1 MGITDMK
8 FLKNLFR
15 RKEKIGLQDFAYL
28 MIYPATSWQRD
39 DNFKEIIQ
47 DALRDNPDKVNKIY
61 IELTAFQ
68 YWLQCFIIKVALKER
83 EDDWKIAVV
92 GFKEVWL
99 RFCLIGDEIQA
110 GNDLI
115 RREFP
120 NMQISHKEYAQILS
134 DKKKDYDKAFSQK
147 RAQREGKSWP
157 LEQVAT
163 DLCQNLYMGKD
174 SKIIASLVVMI
185 SSSIKH
191 QTQALKEL
199 KEKYNLS
206 LWEK

>member
-1 MGITDMK
+1 
-8 FLKNLFR
+8 
-15 RKEKIGLQDFAYL
+15 
-28 MIYPATSWQRD
+28 MIYPATAWQRD

-47 DALRDNPDKVNKIY
+47 NALQNNPDKANRIH

-68 YWLQCFIIKVALKER
+68 YWLQRLIIKEALKER
-83 EDDWKIAVV
+83 GDDWKIAVM
-92 GFKEVWL
+92 GFREVWI
-99 RFCLIGDEIQA
+99 RFCLIGDEIQV

-120 NMQISHKEYAQILS
+120 NMEISHKKYAQLLR
-134 DKKKDYDKAFSQK
+134 DRAKDYDKAFSQK
-147 RAQREGKSWP
+147 RDQRKGKSWP

-163 DLCQNLYMGKD
+163 NLCQNLYIGKD
-174 SKIIASLVVMI
+174 SKVILSLAI
-185 SSSIKH
+185 LIGFTIKH
-191 QTQALKEL
+191 QILALKEL

>member
-68 YWLQCFIIKVALKER
+68 YWLQCFI
-83 EDDWKIAVV
+83 
-92 GFKEVWL
+92 
-99 RFCLIGDEIQA
+99 
-110 GNDLI
+110 
-115 RREFP
+115 
-120 NMQISHKEYAQILS
+120 
-134 DKKKDYDKAFSQK
+134 
-147 RAQREGKSWP
+147 GK
-157 LEQVAT
+157 
-163 DLCQNLYMGKD
+163 
-174 SKIIASLVVMI
+174 
-185 SSSIKH
+185 
-191 QTQALKEL
+191 
-199 KEKYNLS
+199 
-206 LWEK
+206 

>member
-1 MGITDMK
+1 MGIIDMK
-8 FLKNLFR
+8 LLRNLFR
-15 RKEKIGLQDFAYL
+15 RKEKIRLQDFAYL
-28 MIYPATSWQRD
+28 MIYSATSWQRD

-47 DALRDNPDKVNKIY
+47 DVLQNNPDKANRIY

-68 YWLQCFIIKVALKER
+68 YWLQCFIIKAALKER

-92 GFKEVWL
+92 GFREVWIK
-99 RFCLIGDEIQA
+99 FCLIGDEIQA

-115 RREFP
+115 RRKFP
-120 NMQISHKEYAQILS
+120 NMQISPKEYAYILS
-134 DKKKDYDKAFSQK
+134 NRTKDYDKAFSQK
-147 RAQREGKSWP
+147 RGQREGKSWP

-163 DLCQNLYMGKD
+163 DLCQNLSMGKD
-174 SKIIASLVVMI
+174 SMIIATLFTMI
-185 SSSIKH
+185 GFTIKY
-191 QTQALKEL
+191 QVQALKET